1 MTSDENRFSELG
13 HTQFTRAVQVWQ
25 VLVAAAR
32 QGRILTYSAL
42 SREMGLTESPL
53 PVVGMGVLPL
63 IGNYC
68 TAKGLPQLTRIAVG
82 QVDGLPSQYAPE
94 EVLAEDLWRVFDYD
108 WLDVIPPS
116 AQDFEEVA
124 G

>member
-1 MTSDENRFSELG
+1 MTSDAKQFSEIG
-13 HTQFTRAVQVWQ
+13 HTQYTRAVQVWQ
-25 VLVAAAR
+25 VLVSAAR

-53 PVVGMGVLPL
+53 PVVGMGALPL

-68 TAKGLPQLTRIAVG
+68 TANGLPQLTRIVVG
-82 QVDGLPSQYAPE
+82 VVDGKPSQYAPE
-94 EVLAEDLWRVFDYD
+94 EVLAEDLWRVFEYD

-116 AQDFEEVA
+116 AQDFEAVT